1 MNTSR
6 FFVNG
11 DAKVLKMAGI
21 SLHPEWWSRP
31 FEYAWAGQFAKAG
44 DTVLDAACG
53 ICHPFKFD
61 LAGLCKVVHAVDI
74 DERISDRVKMAS
86 EIKEALGEAAEKAFW
101 SNKLYDSVKFKQASI
116 KKLPHKNSMF
126 NTIFC
131 ISVLEHFEPAD
142 RERALKEFYR
152 TLKSGGRL
160 ILTLDHPTA
169 DPQEMA
175 EMVTAC
181 GFSFAGEVDF
191 TIPEDAVASLY
202 LRCYRI
208 AAVKR

>member
-11 DAKVLKMAGI
+11 DTRALKIAGI
-21 SLHPEWWSRP
+21 NLHPEWWSRP
-31 FEYAWAGQFAKAG
+31 YEYAWAAQFTRAG
-44 DTVLDAACG
+44 DVVLDAACG

-61 LAGLCKVVHAVDI
+61 LAGLCKSVHAVDV
-74 DERISDRVKMAS
+74 DERINDCAAMAGEIEYVFGDEAKSDF
-86 EIKEALGEAAEKAFW
+86 LGNA
-101 SNKLYDSVKFKQASI
+101 LYDTVKFKQASI
-116 KKLPHKNSMF
+116 KKLPYKKSMF

-131 ISVLEHFEPAD
+131 ISVLEHFEPVS
-142 RERALKEFYR
+142 RVEALKEFYR
-152 TLKSGGRL
+152 TLKPGGKL

-169 DPQEMA
+169 NPQEMA
-175 EMVTAC
+175 EMVTTC

-191 TIPEDAVASLY
+191 SIPDDAVASYY
-202 LRCYRI
+202 LKCYRI